1 AFRESAED
9 DEEEEACL
17 WRPSS
22 AGRPDARDMSE
33 LGMTEGYGGL
43 RPGVN
48 VDIRRTD
55 GRVHPAVVTAVHSRL
70 VTVEWFENGQTKG
83 KDVDRVALVDLNPGL
98 ITSPPPGQPPPPP
111 PPPPPQRPG
120 EQKPLIDAEWPHRR
134 ETRDTTSSLP
144 CSTAHTGTAAVTEE
158 DALRERNITAAI
170 SRNEVDLC
178 HELNRELE
186 QAARINLA
194 GTENK
199 VPMITT
205 PGFLNQQQEAEALAQ
220 LLRRYRA
227 VVDVSDLWMTT
238 DVRLLTRLLSTRALE
253 DDTWLREL
261 EDLVLVKIELLAGLR
276 DSVARLRKM
285 RGLTGTVAARTV
297 DVDCLRER

>member
-1 AFRESAED
+1 MPPLPPR
-9 DEEEEACL
+9 L
-17 WRPSS
+17 LGPSIAIS
-22 AGRPDARDMSE
+22 SE
-33 LGMTEGYGGL
+33 NLQPPQPLERVPKMRKKKKPVYGGLAALGLGMTEGYGGL

-48 VDIRRTD
+48 
-55 GRVHPAVVTAVHSRL
+55 
-70 VTVEWFENGQTKG
+70 NGQTKG
-83 KDVDRVALVDLNPGL
+83 KDVDRVALVGLNPEL
-98 ITSPPPGQPPPPP
+98 IMSPPPAQPP

-120 EQKPLIDAEWPHRR
+120 EQKPSGNRRKSAVPLIDAEWPHRR

-144 CSTAHTGTAAVTEE
+144 CSAAHTGTVAATKE

-170 SRNEVDLC
+170 SYNEVDLC
-178 HELNRELE
+178 HELSRELE
-186 QAARINLA
+186 QAARMNLA
-194 GTENK
+194 GTENQ
-199 VPMITT
+199 VPTITT
-205 PGFLNQQQEAEALAQ
+205 PDFLNQQQEAEALAQ

-285 RGLTGTVAARTV
+285 RDLTGTVAARTV
-297 DVDCLRER
+297 DVDCLRKR